1 MIAWIKDKVD
11 GKSVAYAATTLGA
24 SLMSSVFSF
33 YYVKIYLNLFHV
45 SEGWFQAAQIVFMIW
60 NAVNDP
66 LFGYIQDNCSFSWVK
81 SRRHSILY
89 GAPLFAISF
98 MVTWL
103 PWGSY
108 TEDTKGNW
116 LAGVQL
122 MFSLCFYDALFTF
135 VLLAQCAL
143 FTEMSQQ
150 HDDRIR
156 LVRYSEIGSLL
167 GSCSVFFTNLISN
180 NAEHFLL
187 FQIMCAIIAGLAYF
201 CFRYT
206 GNNALTQY
214 DQSHIEENKRLGVDT
229 TLPLDKSSPFTM
241 QQQVLQIFKQRNF
254 VIFVIMNLCQ
264 IYHRTSLS
272 NFVSIICDTLISK
285 NDLSAG
291 VRSIFYGTLFIMPQ
305 VGPGVSGS
313 YMLDIFSIIPNLRG
327 TVWINIGL
335 ITVNQPLTGLSQ

>member
-1 MIAWIKDKVD
+1 MIAWIKNKVD
-11 GKSVAYAATTLGA
+11 EKAVAYAATTLGA

-33 YYVKIYLNLFHV
+33 YYVKTYLNLFHV

-66 LFGYIQDNCSFSWVK
+66 LVGYIQDNWSYSWVK

-98 MVTWL
+98 MVIWL

-150 HDDRIR
+150 HNDRIR
-156 LVRYSEIGSLL
+156 LVRYSQIGSLL
-167 GSCSVFFTNLISN
+167 GSFSVFFTNLISN
-180 NAEHFLL
+180 NAEHFQL

-214 DQSHIEENKRLGVDT
+214 DQSHIEKNKRLGVDT
-229 TLPLDKSSPFTM
+229 TLDKSSPFTM
-241 QQQVLQIFKQRNF
+241 GQQLLQIFKQRNF
-254 VIFVIMNLCQ
+254 VSFVIMNFCQ

-291 VRSIFYGTLFIMPQ
+291 VRSFFYGTLYTLPQ
-305 VGPGVSGS
+305 VGPGALGTFN
-313 YMLDIFSIIPNLRG
+313 MLDMF
-327 TVWINIGL
+327 L
-335 ITVNQPLTGLSQ
+335 IVSNSYEAIDVCEVMN